1 MKLFF
6 TTVSKQLYTLSI
18 LLSTTTTATRL
29 FSTTMSKKARLF
41 NHNEAR
47 VALCQIHVTSD
58 KNKNLQHM
66 EELVTSAVQ
75 SSTEKPVDIVVL
87 PEVWNSPYGTSFFP
101 VYAEKVPSV
110 FQTPST
116 EIHPSVSK
124 LCALAQSLGVWIVGG
139 SIPECEDVI
148 VSEEGNL
155 QQTEMK
161 RLLFNTCVIINNEG
175 TIVGKHRKIHLF
187 DIDIPG
193 KMTFKESDSLT
204 AGKQVTVVDTPWGK
218 LGVGICYDMRFPE
231 LGMLMRQRGCRFLI
245 YPGAFN
251 MVTGPLH
258 WELLQKAR
266 AVDNQLYVMACSP
279 ARDTTAGYVAWGHSS
294 VVSPWGDVVSKAGA
308 EEEVVYA
315 DLDFEKVTD
324 MRANIPV
331 SNQKRLDVYKLVDY
345 EVENDVA

>member
-1 MKLFF
+1 MK
-6 TTVSKQLYTLSI
+6 VRRLYTLSTTLSI
-18 LLSTTTTATRL
+18 LLSSTRSL
-29 FSTTMSKKARLF
+29 RFQSSSPSYTMSQNARLF
-41 NHNEAR
+41 NHDEAR

-75 SSTEKPVDIVVL
+75 NSSQKPVDIVVL

-101 VYAEKVPSV
+101 VYAEKIPSIFETSSSDLNPSV
-110 FQTPST
+110 
-116 EIHPSVSK
+116 HK
-124 LCALAQSLGVWIVGG
+124 LCSLAKSLDVWVVGG
-139 SIPECEDVI
+139 SIPECEDI
-148 VSEEGNL
+148 MIEG
-155 QQTEMK
+155 QTDVK

-204 AGKQVTVVDTPWGK
+204 AGKHATVVDTPWGK

-258 WELLQKAR
+258 WELLQKSR

-294 VVSPWGDVVSKAGA
+294 VVSPWGDVVSKADA
-308 EEEVVYA
+308 EEEIIYA
-315 DLDFEKVTD
+315 DLDFQKVED
-324 MRANIPV
+324 MRLNIPV

-345 EVENDVA
+345 EQEA